1 MVDVNPLPKALAWLL
16 DDSSIDADLKIA
28 GLKIDSRN
36 IVPNDAFVAI
46 NGRFG
51 DGRVYINNAIENG
64 AVVILVN
71 EPVATNFSVP
81 VLVVERLEQRLGC
94 LAAKF
99 YDGEAALKVIGVTG
113 TNGKTTCAHLLGQ
126 LLNGL
131 GMPCGLVGTLGCG
144 MPDRLVDTGMT
155 TPDVFTV
162 HSNLALIEQQGGQA
176 VAMEVSSH
184 GLDQGRVDG
193 VYFHTALITNL
204 TRDHLD
210 YHGDMQ
216 AYGAA
221 KKKLFQRPELQC
233 AVLNADDSFTY
244 GLRQELST
252 GINCVTYSTQSAN
265 ADVWVEDASYH
276 SQGVSGVIHSPW
288 GEQEFAC
295 SLLGPFNLSNV
306 LGVIALLGAWGFSL
320 ADILAQVEA
329 LVPVPGRMQII
340 TGNGPLVIVDYAHT
354 PDALEQALKASRIH
368 CDGTLRLV
376 FGCGGDRD
384 QGKRKQMGEIASQFA
399 DQSVVTSD
407 NPRSEQPEVIIDM
420 IATGFDN
427 KQRYIREA
435 DRAKA
440 ITLAITKAAVNDCVL
455 IAGKGHENYQ
465 ETNGKRIVFSDA
477 DVAAK
482 ALLLRG
488 AA

>member
-1 MVDVNPLPKALAWLL
+1 MVDVKSLPKALAWLL
-16 DDSSIDADLKIA
+16 DDNSIDVDLKIA

-36 IVPNDAFVAI
+36 VVANDAFVAI
-46 NGRFG
+46 KGRHG
-51 DGRVYINNAIENG
+51 DGHAYINNAIENG

-71 EPVATNFSVP
+71 EPMAANLSVP
-81 VLVVERLEQRLGC
+81 VLVVEKLEQRMGC

-99 YDGEAALKVIGVTG
+99 YGGEAALKVIGVTG
-113 TNGKTTCAHLLGQ
+113 TNGKTTCAHLLAQ

-144 MPDRLVDTGMT
+144 MPGHLVDTGMT

-162 HSNLALIEQQGGQA
+162 HSNLA
-176 VAMEVSSH
+176 
-184 GLDQGRVDG
+184 
-193 VYFHTALITNL
+193 
-204 TRDHLD
+204 LD

-244 GLRQELST
+244 GLRQELSA

-265 ADVWVEDASYH
+265 ADVWVKDASYH
-276 SQGVSGVIHSPW
+276 SQGVSGVIHSPS

-306 LGVIALLGAWGFSL
+306 LGVIALLGAWDYPL
-320 ADILAQVEA
+320 ADILAQVEK

-384 QGKRKQMGEIASQFA
+384 QGKRKQMGEIANQFA

-407 NPRSEQPEVIIDM
+407 NPRSEPPEKIIDM
-420 IATGFDN
+420 IAAGFDN
-427 KQRYIREA
+427 KQCYSREA

-455 IAGKGHENYQ
+455 IAGKGHEKYQ
-465 ETNGKRIVFSDA
+465 ETGGVRIVFSDA

-482 ALLLRG
+482 AFLLRG

>member
-1 MVDVNPLPKALAWLL
+1 MVDVNSLPKALAWLL
-16 DDSSIDADLKIA
+16 DDNSIDADLKIA

-46 NGRFG
+46 KGRHG
-51 DGRVYINNAIENG
+51 DGHAYINNAIENG
-64 AVVILVN
+64 AVIILVN
-71 EPVATNFSVP
+71 EPMAENFSVP
-81 VLVVERLEQRLGC
+81 VLVVEKLEQRLGC

-99 YDGEAALKVIGVTG
+99 YGGEAALKVIGVTG

-131 GMPCGLVGTLGCG
+131 GMPCGLIGTLGCG

-244 GLRQELST
+244 GLRQELPI
-252 GINCVTYSTQSAN
+252 GINCVTYSTQSTN
-265 ADVWVEDASYH
+265 ADVWVNDASYH
-276 SQGVSGVIHSPW
+276 SQGVSGVIH
-288 GEQEFAC
+288 
-295 SLLGPFNLSNV
+295 
-306 LGVIALLGAWGFSL
+306 
-320 ADILAQVEA
+320 
-329 LVPVPGRMQII
+329 
-340 TGNGPLVIVDYAHT
+340 
-354 PDALEQALKASRIH
+354 
-368 CDGTLRLV
+368 
-376 FGCGGDRD
+376 
-384 QGKRKQMGEIASQFA
+384 
-399 DQSVVTSD
+399 
-407 NPRSEQPEVIIDM
+407 
-420 IATGFDN
+420 
-427 KQRYIREA
+427 
-435 DRAKA
+435 
-440 ITLAITKAAVNDCVL
+440 
-455 IAGKGHENYQ
+455 
-465 ETNGKRIVFSDA
+465 
-477 DVAAK
+477 
-482 ALLLRG
+482 
-488 AA
+488 